1 MAITVN
7 PIYTPNSIYRPNV
20 FIAGQASANAL
31 VLCRAEVYVD
41 AVLEAV
47 IQKAPYLSFGGSYY
61 FNIDVSKVLRNKNAP
76 LSSNLTTIFG
86 SSTGALN
93 VPVNNVNKDCHSN
106 YFIIVTYFYR
116 DPTTGLLT
124 DLGVTDNSAT
134 FEAIIATRQTRDD
147 MDLSQYLMSGA
158 GFTSWLSNRP
168 LDSSAQFNYISI
180 CEDENYFHTCIPYTS
195 NCFEV
200 NTYDING
207 TPIDRG
213 LAAITPPTDSRPVT
227 LGLGVP
233 NLATQ
238 TYFDGA
244 VNILDPN
251 MAYYRV
257 RVGFAIF
264 AGTWNF
270 GGRSV
275 LLQFNLDTCC
285 NDRAFRL
292 HYMNRLGGAEAYT
305 FNSRKAIE
313 EVNKSD
319 IAQRPQTWGFV
330 APPNTIYD
338 KGKFK
343 IQNSN
348 FTQYRLEGTF
358 YDENDAQYIKDLLSS
373 PEVYWETS
381 DGLVAVVV
389 LDAAFTIS
397 ETETFTKLELT
408 VVEANDNSVQQM

>member
-7 PIYTPNSIYRPNV
+7 PIYAPNSIYRPNV
-20 FIAGQASANAL
+20 FVAGQASANAL

-41 AVLEAV
+41 SQLEAV
-47 IQKAPYLSFGGSYY
+47 IQKAPHLEFGGTY
-61 FNIDVSKVLRNKNAP
+61 FFKIDVSKVLKNKNAP

-147 MDLSQYLMSGA
+147 MDLSQYLMSGV
-158 GFTSWLSNRP
+158 GTTPFLSNRY
-168 LDSSAQFNYISI
+168 LSSGIAEMIDIIS
-180 CEDENYFHTCIPYTS
+180 DENYFKTFLPYTS
-195 NCFEV
+195 DAFEV
-200 NTYDING
+200 KTYDSSNVL
-207 TPIDRG
+207 IDTG
-213 LAAITPPTDSRPVT
+213 VAAITAPTDSRPT
-227 LGLGVP
+227 TIGLGVP
-233 NLATQ
+233 NLTAQ
-238 TYFDGA
+238 AYIAGA
-244 VNILDPN
+244 VNILNPSV
-251 MAYYRV
+251 AIYTV
-257 RVGFAIF
+257 QVGTWTGVF
-264 AGTWNF
+264 AG
-270 GGRSV
+270 RSA
-275 LLQFNLDTCC
+275 LLIFTLDTCC

-343 IQNSN
+343 IQNTN
-348 FTQYRLEGTF
+348 FTQYRLEGLF

>member
-20 FIAGQASANAL
+20 FIAGQASLNAL

-147 MDLSQYLMSGA
+147 MDLSQYLMSGV
-158 GFTSWLSNRP
+158 GTTPFLSNRY
-168 LDSSAQFNYISI
+168 LSSGIAEMIDI
-180 CEDENYFHTCIPYTS
+180 CADENYFKTFLPYTS
-195 NCFEV
+195 DAFEV
-200 NTYDING
+200 KTYDSSNVL
-207 TPIDRG
+207 IDTG
-213 LAAITPPTDSRPVT
+213 VAAITAPTDSRPT
-227 LGLGVP
+227 TIGLGVP
-233 NLATQ
+233 NLTAQ
-238 TYFDGA
+238 AYIAGA
-244 VNILDPN
+244 VNILNPSV
-251 MAYYRV
+251 AIYTV
-257 RVGFAIF
+257 QVGTWTGVF
-264 AGTWNF
+264 AG
-270 GGRSV
+270 RSA
-275 LLQFNLDTCC
+275 LLIFTLDTCC

>member
-7 PIYTPNSIYRPNV
+7 PIYAPNSIYRPNV

-147 MDLSQYLMSGA
+147 MDLSQYLMSGV
-158 GFTSWLSNRP
+158 GTTPFLSNRY
-168 LDSSAQFNYISI
+168 LSSGIAEMIDI
-180 CEDENYFHTCIPYTS
+180 CADENYFKTFLPYTS
-195 NCFEV
+195 DAFEV
-200 NTYDING
+200 KTYDSSNVL
-207 TPIDRG
+207 IDTG
-213 LAAITPPTDSRPVT
+213 VAAITAPTDSRPT
-227 LGLGVP
+227 TIGLGVP
-233 NLATQ
+233 NLTAQ
-238 TYFDGA
+238 AYIAGA
-244 VNILDPN
+244 VNILNPSV
-251 MAYYRV
+251 AIYTV
-257 RVGFAIF
+257 QVGTWTGVF
-264 AGTWNF
+264 AG
-270 GGRSV
+270 RSA
-275 LLQFNLDTCC
+275 LLIFTLDTCC

>member
-20 FIAGQASANAL
+20 FVAGQASANAL

-41 AVLEAV
+41 SQLEAV
-47 IQKAPYLSFGGSYY
+47 IQKAPHLEFGGTY
-61 FNIDVSKVLRNKNAP
+61 FFKIDVSKVLKNKNAP

-147 MDLSQYLMSGA
+147 MDLSQYLMSGV
-158 GFTSWLSNRP
+158 GTTPFLSNRY
-168 LDSSAQFNYISI
+168 LSSGIAEMIDIIS
-180 CEDENYFHTCIPYTS
+180 DENYFKTFLPYTS
-195 NCFEV
+195 DAFEV
-200 NTYDING
+200 KTYDSSNVL
-207 TPIDRG
+207 IDTG
-213 LAAITPPTDSRPVT
+213 VAAITAPTDSRPT
-227 LGLGVP
+227 TIGLGVP
-233 NLATQ
+233 NLTAQ
-238 TYFDGA
+238 AYIAGA
-244 VNILDPN
+244 VNILNPSV
-251 MAYYRV
+251 AIYTV
-257 RVGFAIF
+257 QVGTWTGVF
-264 AGTWNF
+264 AG
-270 GGRSV
+270 RSA
-275 LLQFNLDTCC
+275 LLIFTLDTCC

-343 IQNSN
+343 IQNTN
-348 FTQYRLEGTF
+348 FTQYRLEGLF

>member
-7 PIYTPNSIYRPNV
+7 PIYTPNSIYRPNI
-20 FIAGQASANAL
+20 FIAGQASLNAL

-86 SSTGALN
+86 NTTGALN
-93 VPVNNVNKDCHSN
+93 LPVNNVNKDCHSN

-147 MDLSQYLMSGA
+147 MDLSQYLMSGV
-158 GFTSWLSNRP
+158 GTTPFLSNRY
-168 LDSSAQFNYISI
+168 LSSGIAEMIDI
-180 CEDENYFHTCIPYTS
+180 CADENYFKTFLPYTS
-195 NCFEV
+195 DAFEV
-200 NTYDING
+200 KTYDSSNVL
-207 TPIDRG
+207 IDTG
-213 LAAITPPTDSRPVT
+213 VAAITAPTDSRPT
-227 LGLGVP
+227 TIGLGVP
-233 NLATQ
+233 NLTAQ
-238 TYFDGA
+238 AYIAGA
-244 VNILDPN
+244 VNILNPSV
-251 MAYYRV
+251 AIYTV
-257 RVGFAIF
+257 QVGTWTGVF
-264 AGTWNF
+264 AG
-270 GGRSV
+270 RSA
-275 LLQFNLDTCC
+275 LLIFTLDTCC
-285 NDRAFRL
+285 NDRVFRL

-330 APPNTIYD
+330 APPNKIYD

>member
-147 MDLSQYLMSGA
+147 MDLSQYLMSGV
-158 GFTSWLSNRP
+158 GTTPFLSNRY
-168 LDSSAQFNYISI
+168 LSSGIAEMIDI
-180 CEDENYFHTCIPYTS
+180 CAGENYFKTFLPYTS
-195 NCFEV
+195 DAFEV
-200 NTYDING
+200 KTYDSSNVL
-207 TPIDRG
+207 IDTG
-213 LAAITPPTDSRPVT
+213 VAAITAPTDSRPT
-227 LGLGVP
+227 TIGLGVP
-233 NLATQ
+233 NLTAQ
-238 TYFDGA
+238 AYIAGA
-244 VNILDPN
+244 VNILNPSV
-251 MAYYRV
+251 AIYTV
-257 RVGFAIF
+257 QVGTWTGVF
-264 AGTWNF
+264 AG
-270 GGRSV
+270 RSA
-275 LLQFNLDTCC
+275 LLIFTLDTCC